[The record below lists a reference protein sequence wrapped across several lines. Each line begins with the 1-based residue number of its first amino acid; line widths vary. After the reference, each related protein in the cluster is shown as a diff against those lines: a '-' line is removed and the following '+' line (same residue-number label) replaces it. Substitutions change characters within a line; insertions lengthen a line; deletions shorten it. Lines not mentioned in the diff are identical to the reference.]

1 MGGVEIDNHNTLCL
15 SIPFKLLECKSTC
28 QIVGAAKNKLIKKK
42 KKKLT
47 LKKALP
53 QFFNLTAEAAEE
65 EYLWEHGKTT

>member
-1 MGGVEIDNHNTLCL
+1 MQKYLPN
-15 SIPFKLLECKSTC
+15 SWSCKEQTY
-28 QIVGAAKNKLIKKK
+28 LKKK

-53 QFFNLTAEAAEE
+53 QFFNLTAQAAEE